1 MDEHQSNRL
10 FGIEAIYPQ
19 SRRAI
24 KYQEGVLRPMEP
36 KQLLM
41 ASVLGFALMVVGFVG
56 YVFSPGAAFEAVFVV
71 GVVLLILGYAF
82 LYLMNRNLSTE
93 VKEQEA
99 EEDSDG
105 FYYILDE
112 DYSAPAGDATVT
124 DLTRMKDE

>member
-1 MDEHQSNRL
+1 
-10 FGIEAIYPQ
+10 
-19 SRRAI
+19 
-24 KYQEGVLRPMEP
+24 MEP

-112 DYSAPAGDATVT
+112 D
-124 DLTRMKDE
+124 